1 MKLRRNRNVARQQ
14 GFTLL
19 ELMLVMLI
27 LSLIVGAVFSQ
38 VSDAQQRLSTEETR
52 LGDFQ
57 EARDFVDQFFRDI
70 NQAGTPNIRMFDPT
84 QTFSPALNSA
94 TTYTWASP
102 YVNDSRFAVGLVRI
116 DTSTIAFEGS
126 VNGTGTV
133 QSVIY
138 QVNGSGSCSVCL
150 QRSQVDKVTGSS
162 LTTALGGSQSTNWGT
177 EINDVTNNAS
187 GIPIFRYFG
196 YDGTEITTTS
206 TPYSL
211 PADISTTAGA
221 QAIANVKTVQINLT
235 IRNPN
240 IIDQKTGLPIETS
253 FEGEISL
260 NNCSMASVGQPMSC
274 Q

>member
-38 VSDAQQRLSTEETR
+38 MSDAQQRLSTEETR

-84 QTFSPALNSA
+84 AITFSPPN
-94 TTYTWASP
+94 
-102 YVNDSRFAVGLVRI
+102 VNDSRLAVGLVKI
-116 DTSTIAFEGS
+116 DVSTIAFEGS

-138 QVNGSGSCSVCL
+138 QVNGSGSCTVCL

-162 LTTALGGSQSTNWGT
+162 VTGQGTNWGT

-211 PADISTTAGA
+211 PADISTVTGA

-260 NNCSMASVGQPMSC
+260 NNCSMASTGQPMSC

>member
-1 MKLRRNRNVARQQ
+1 MMRLRRNYRAVGQR

-38 VSDAQQRLSTEETR
+38 MSDAQQRLNTEENR

-84 QTFSPALNSA
+84 AITFSG
-94 TTYTWASP
+94 TGG
-102 YVNDSRFAVGLVRI
+102 VDDSRLAVGLVKI
-116 DTSTIAFEGS
+116 DSNAISFEGS

-133 QSVIY
+133 QSVTY
-138 QVNGSGSCSVCL
+138 QVNGSGSCALCL
-150 QRSQVDKVTGSS
+150 QRSQIDKITGSS
-162 LTTALGGSQSTNWGT
+162 VSGQNSPNWGT
-177 EINDVTNNAS
+177 EINDVISTA
-187 GIPIFRYFG
+187 IFRYYQ

-211 PADISTTAGA
+211 PADISTTTGA
-221 QAIANVKTVQINLT
+221 KAIANVKTVQINLT

-260 NNCSMASVGQPMSC
+260 NNCSMASTAQPMSC

>member
-1 MKLRRNRNVARQQ
+1 MRLRRNQTLLRQR

-19 ELMLVMLI
+19 ELLLVMLI

-38 VSDAQQRLSTEETR
+38 MSDAQQRLNAEETR

-84 QTFSPALNSA
+84 QTFSPALTN
-94 TTYTWASP
+94 P
-102 YVNDSRFAVGLVRI
+102 YVNDSRFAVGLVMI
-116 DTSTIAFEGS
+116 DSNKIAFEGS

-138 QVNGSGSCSVCL
+138 QVNGSGSCQLCL

-162 LTTALGGSQSTNWGT
+162 LPTTMTGGAQGQNWGT
-177 EINDVTNNAS
+177 EINDVISTA
-187 GIPIFRYFG
+187 IFRYYQ
-196 YDGTEITTTS
+196 YDGTQITA
-206 TPYSL
+206 L
-211 PADISTTAGA
+211 PVDISTAAGA
-221 QAIANVKTVQINLT
+221 QTIANVKTVQINLT
-235 IRNPN
+235 IRNPQ

-260 NNCSMASVGQPMSC
+260 NNCSMASTAQPMSC

>member
-1 MKLRRNRNVARQQ
+1 MKLRRNHNVVCQR

-38 VSDAQQRLSTEETR
+38 IGDAQQRLNTEENR

-84 QTFSPALNSA
+84 AAANNFNLTPA
-94 TTYTWASP
+94 
-102 YVNDSRFAVGLVRI
+102 NDSRLAVGLVKI
-116 DTSTIAFEGS
+116 DSNAITFEGS

-133 QSVIY
+133 QSVTY
-138 QVNGSGSCSVCL
+138 QVNGSGTCALCL
-150 QRSQVDKVTGSS
+150 QRSQIDKITGSPVS
-162 LTTALGGSQSTNWGT
+162 GQSTPNWGT
-177 EINDVTNNAS
+177 EINDVISTA
-187 GIPIFRYFG
+187 IFRYYQ

-206 TPYSL
+206 SPYSL
-211 PADISTTAGA
+211 PADISTTTGA
-221 QAIANVKTVQINLT
+221 QAIANVKTIQINLT
-235 IRNPN
+235 IRNN
-240 IIDQKTGLPIETS
+240 SIVDQKTRLPIETS
-253 FEGEISL
+253 FQGEVSL
-260 NNCSMASVGQPMSC
+260 NNCSMATTSEPMSC

>member
-1 MKLRRNRNVARQQ
+1 MMKLRRNYRAVGQR

-38 VSDAQQRLSTEETR
+38 MSDAQQRLNTEENR

-84 QTFSPALNSA
+84 TIAFSG
-94 TTYTWASP
+94 TGG
-102 YVNDSRFAVGLVRI
+102 VNDSRLAVGLVMI
-116 DTSTIAFEGS
+116 DSNTIAFEGS

-138 QVNGSGSCSVCL
+138 QVNGSGTCTLCL

-162 LTTALGGSQSTNWGT
+162 LPTTMTGGAQGQNWGT
-177 EINDVTNNAS
+177 EINDVISSA
-187 GIPIFRYFG
+187 IFRYYQ
-196 YDGTEITTTS
+196 YDGTQITT
-206 TPYSL
+206 L
-211 PADISTTAGA
+211 PVDISTTAGA
-221 QAIANVKTVQINLT
+221 QTIANVKTVQINLT

-260 NNCSMASVGQPMSC
+260 NNCSMASTAQPMSC

>member
-1 MKLRRNRNVARQQ
+1 MMKRRRNYRAVGQR

-38 VSDAQQRLSTEETR
+38 MSDAQQRLGTEETR

-70 NQAGTPNIRMFDPT
+70 NQAGTPNIRMFDPNSI
-84 QTFSPALNSA
+84 TFS
-94 TTYTWASP
+94 SP
-102 YVNDSRFAVGLVRI
+102 NVNDSRLAVGLVKI

-133 QSVIY
+133 QSVVY
-138 QVNGSGSCSVCL
+138 QVNGSGSCSYCL
-150 QRSQVDKVTGSS
+150 QRSQVDKVTASS
-162 LTTALGGSQSTNWGT
+162 VTGQSTNWGT
-177 EINDVTNNAS
+177 EINDVTNNTS
-187 GIPIFRYFG
+187 GTPIFRYFG

-206 TPYSL
+206 SPYSL
-211 PADISTTAGA
+211 PADISTATGA
-221 QAIANVKTVQINLT
+221 QAIANVKTVQISLT

-240 IIDQKTGLPIETS
+240 VIYPKTGLPIETS

-260 NNCSMASVGQPMSC
+260 NNCSMASTAQPMSC

>member
-1 MKLRRNRNVARQQ
+1 MKPRANKSVVSQR

-38 VSDAQQRLSTEETR
+38 MSDAQQRLNTEENR

-57 EARDFVDQFFRDI
+57 EARDFVDQFFRDM

-84 QTFSPALNSA
+84 SVSPAFSGTNG
-94 TTYTWASP
+94 
-102 YVNDSRFAVGLVRI
+102 VDDSRLAVGLVKI
-116 DTSTIAFEGS
+116 DSNSIAFEGS

-133 QSVIY
+133 QSVVY
-138 QVNGSGSCSVCL
+138 QINGSGSCALCL

-162 LTTALGGSQSTNWGT
+162 VTSQGTNWGT
-177 EINDVTNNAS
+177 EINDVISSA
-187 GIPIFRYFG
+187 IFRYYQ
-196 YDGTEITTTS
+196 YDGTEITT
-206 TPYSL
+206 L
-211 PADISTTAGA
+211 PVDISTTAGA
-221 QAIANVKTVQINLT
+221 QTIANVKTVQINLT

-260 NNCSMASVGQPMSC
+260 NNCSMASIAQPMSC

>member
-1 MKLRRNRNVARQQ
+1 MRVRRNQNVIRQQ

-38 VSDAQQRLSTEETR
+38 MSDAQQRLSTEETR

-57 EARDFVDQFFRDI
+57 EARDFVDQFFRDV

-84 QTFSPALNSA
+84 AITFS
-94 TTYTWASP
+94 SP
-102 YVNDSRFAVGLVRI
+102 NVNDSRLAVGLVKI
-116 DTSTIAFEGS
+116 DTSTIQFEGS

-138 QVNGSGSCSVCL
+138 MVNGSGSCSYCL
-150 QRSQVDKVTGSS
+150 QRSQADKVTGSS
-162 LTTALGGSQSTNWGT
+162 VTGQSTNWGT
-177 EINDVTNNAS
+177 EINDVTNNSS
-187 GIPIFRYFG
+187 GLPIFRFFG
-196 YDGTEITTTS
+196 YDGTEITGS
-206 TPYSL
+206 SL
-211 PADISTTAGA
+211 PADISTVAGA
-221 QAIANVKTVQINLT
+221 QTIANVKTVQINLT
-235 IRNPN
+235 IRNSQV
-240 IIDQKTGLPIETS
+240 IDQKTGLPIETS

-260 NNCSMASVGQPMSC
+260 NNCSMASTGQPMSC

>member
-1 MKLRRNRNVARQQ
+1 
-14 GFTLL
+14 
-19 ELMLVMLI
+19 MLVMLI

-38 VSDAQQRLSTEETR
+38 MSDAQYRLNTEENR

-84 QTFSPALNSA
+84 VVAFS
-94 TTYTWASP
+94 SP
-102 YVNDSRFAVGLVRI
+102 NVNDSRLAVGLVSI
-116 DTSTIAFEGS
+116 DSNSIGFEGS

-138 QVNGSGSCSVCL
+138 KVNGSGTCALCL
-150 QRSQVDKVTGSS
+150 QRSQTDKVTGSS
-162 LTTALGGSQSTNWGT
+162 VTGQTTNWGT
-177 EINDVTNNAS
+177 EINDVISAA
-187 GIPIFRYFG
+187 IFRYYQ
-196 YDGTEITTTS
+196 YDGTQITT
-206 TPYSL
+206 L
-211 PADISTTAGA
+211 PQDISTVSGA
-221 QAIANVKTVQINLT
+221 QTIANVKTVQINLT

-260 NNCSMASVGQPMSC
+260 NNCSMASTGQPMSC